1 MTFWGGMRLL
11 RLIHGSYE
19 PNPHYYAHWFCILC
33 FFHHWYFAPHP
44 VTEVSYIQLCQ
55 QHIPLLNAL
64 SSSSPL
70 PYSLVPLPVL
80 QFPALTMMPFFPPEV
95 LNPHLTSFAPQLLL
109 RFPFICKFTQC
120 AVSGAPLLTPFLS
133 NSPTTLWQPSL
144 KYSWTFQTPFGATV
158 HPWAPCAGCSQPS
171 CGQGDSP
178 FWSHPSFVPI
188 SVSTPYSLISSA
200 GEILCRAFLVSKSF
214 TIAFQSCLL
223 SSSYLRYSHL

>member
-1 MTFWGGMRLL
+1 MAVMSPT
-11 RLIHGSYE
+11 LITTLTDSVYCVS
-19 PNPHYYAHWFCILC
+19 FTTDIL
-33 FFHHWYFAPHP
+33 PL
-44 VTEVSYIQLCQ
+44 IQSQRFPTSSCASSTSLSSMPRR
-55 QHIPLLNAL
+55 PLL
-64 SSSSPL
+64 P
-70 PYSLVPLPVL
+70 SLVPLPVL

-133 NSPTTLWQPSL
+133 NSPTTLQQPSL

-178 FWSHPSFVPI
+178 F
-188 SVSTPYSLISSA
+188 
-200 GEILCRAFLVSKSF
+200 
-214 TIAFQSCLL
+214 
-223 SSSYLRYSHL
+223 